1 MPYLELWI
9 YHKFWGV
16 LIPYYTCPKI
26 CTLYLLLCLK
36 TTGWLAKS
44 VLPDQNPHSAV
55 SDQGLHCLRT
65 VCLLKTSIKDIF
77 FRNPVFKRISP
88 KFNSK
93 KIKLDFTIFFFL
105 HTHVVGTHHLGLL
118 QYIVTEIQSVVAES
132 GCRKYRKCNYYMGCV
147 CVHLCVWGRAG
158 LSGSVGCAVRL
169 ETRRSQVQPP
179 PRSATFFRGDW
190 SWNIFYGHS
199 LPSADSRRAVVS
211 FWRKNVHNTG

>member
-1 MPYLELWI
+1 MSENYWMTGKECSPWSESTFCSVWS
-9 YHKFWGV
+9 GS
-16 LIPYYTCPKI
+16 
-26 CTLYLLLCLK
+26 TLF
-36 TTGWLAKS
+36 A
-44 VLPDQNPHSAV
+44 
-55 SDQGLHCLRT
+55 
-65 VCLLKTSIKDIF
+65 VCLLKISIRDIF

-105 HTHVVGTHHLGLL
+105 HTHVVGTHRLGLL

-179 PRSATFFRGDW
+179 PEVSNILSWRLIMKYFLRSFSPFRWFKKGSCQFLAKECAQYW
-190 SWNIFYGHS
+190 
-199 LPSADSRRAVVS
+199 LTA
-211 FWRKNVHNTG
+211 